1 MKLPT
6 LFLSAGL
13 ALITTA
19 TAEHPW
25 VKLFNGK
32 DLSGWTPK
40 FAGHP
45 LGANP
50 HDTFR
55 VEDGI
60 LKVSYDRYGK
70 FEEQYGHL
78 YSDLAY
84 SRYILRME
92 YRFEGKMIAD
102 APGYVN
108 LNSGVMI
115 HSQTP
120 QSMGLK
126 QAFPSSLEFQF
137 LADEGK
143 GKRAT
148 ANVCTPGTLIEID
161 GKLITQHI
169 VESTAPTFPAD
180 EWVKIEV
187 EVHGSE
193 QVIHRVNGKE
203 VLRYQRPQLDPKNHI
218 SPASELL
225 AAGAPKL
232 LAYGHLALQAE
243 GQPVWFRNIE
253 LKSLEAE

>member
-108 LNSGVMI
+108 L
-115 HSQTP
+115 
-120 QSMGLK
+120 
-126 QAFPSSLEFQF
+126 
-137 LADEGK
+137 
-143 GKRAT
+143 
-148 ANVCTPGTLIEID
+148 
-161 GKLITQHI
+161 
-169 VESTAPTFPAD
+169 
-180 EWVKIEV
+180 
-187 EVHGSE
+187 
-193 QVIHRVNGKE
+193 
-203 VLRYQRPQLDPKNHI
+203 
-218 SPASELL
+218 
-225 AAGAPKL
+225 
-232 LAYGHLALQAE
+232 
-243 GQPVWFRNIE
+243 
-253 LKSLEAE
+253 